1 MSDALKKLHPPILLP
16 SSSDRLMVAAQFPSI
31 TPELLFD
38 YFVRPALVTR
48 WWAPVVDIHAR
59 QGGMFHY
66 RWPDLNLDLRG
77 QYTFVERGTKLAF
90 TWKWDHEVRTPRSVV
105 ITFQPFADG
114 AMLTVQHMPYTAS
127 EQQERRL
134 HAEAWQYYL
143 KQLQDLTQPVAA
155 AT

>member
-1 MSDALKKLHPPILLP
+1 
-16 SSSDRLMVAAQFPSI
+16 
-31 TPELLFD
+31 
-38 YFVRPALVTR
+38 
-48 WWAPVVDIHAR
+48 
-59 QGGMFHY
+59 
-66 RWPDLNLDLRG
+66 
-77 QYTFVERGTKLAF
+77 
-90 TWKWDHEVRTPRSVV
+90 VV